1 MKVDLM
7 YTYYVLQIEGR
18 LAPYIEICIATF
30 SRSKFKLWTG
40 EVS

>member
-7 YTYYVLQIEGR
+7 YTYYAFEIGGAAPCIETF
-18 LAPYIEICIATF
+18 IATF
-30 SRSKFKLWTG
+30 SISKFKLWTG